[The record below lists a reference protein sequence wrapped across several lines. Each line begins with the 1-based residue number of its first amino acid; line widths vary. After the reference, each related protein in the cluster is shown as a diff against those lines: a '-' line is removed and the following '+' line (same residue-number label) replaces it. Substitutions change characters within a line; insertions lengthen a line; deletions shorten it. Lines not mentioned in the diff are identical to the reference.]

1 MKQKFTSNCPI
12 IFHNLPRCR
21 NAEAENW
28 LFGTFLRTEGVVY
41 VKNFYET
48 FSSDL
53 RIELKMIFQARQASL
68 AGKMFD
74 NVRFNIHVNS
84 IPNIYNLYDI

>member
-1 MKQKFTSNCPI
+1 
-12 IFHNLPRCR
+12 
-21 NAEAENW
+21 
-28 LFGTFLRTEGVVY
+28 
-41 VKNFYET
+41 
-48 FSSDL
+48 
-53 RIELKMIFQARQASL
+53 MIFQARQASL